1 MTGSATVTV
10 NPLPAAFTV
19 TGGGGYCAGGTGADV
34 GLGGSVTGV
43 SYQLFTGGTPIGAA
57 QAGTASAI
65 DFGLQVTAGIYTVTG
80 TVAATGCTRI
90 MTGSV
95 TVTVNPIPVISGGTA
110 VCIGATLP
118 ESPPGGGTWSSS
130 TPLVATINTATGSVT
145 GVATGTT
152 GITYTTAAGCS
163 ANTVVTVSP
172 SPGPIG
178 GPGSVCVGASDTE
191 LNSVPGGVWTSTPA
205 TTATIGSLTGVV
217 TGAMA
222 GTLTIT
228 YSLGSGCT
236 VMRVM
241 TVTAA
246 PGAISGSSALCS
258 GAGTLL
264 SDGTGGT
271 WSSSNTAAATVGS
284 TGSVS
289 GILPGTTTI
298 IYTLGGCTSMHVVTV
313 SAAPGAITGAA
324 TVCAGSEI
332 TLSDGGGG
340 TWTSSNTGVATVDG
354 SGDVWGANG
363 GTATIAYSLGGGL
376 RGHKGDNSERRIG
389 YKRGH
394 RAVHRHGNAAGGHP
408 CGHVAERQYVCSH
421 GERHRRCWR
430 GGLRDGYDHP
440 YDTGQAARPPRQ

>member
-1 MTGSATVTV
+1 
-10 NPLPAAFTV
+10 
-19 TGGGGYCAGGTGADV
+19 
-34 GLGGSVTGV
+34 
-43 SYQLFTGGTPIGAA
+43 
-57 QAGTASAI
+57 
-65 DFGLQVTAGIYTVTG
+65 
-80 TVAATGCTRI
+80 
-90 MTGSV
+90 
-95 TVTVNPIPVISGGTA
+95 
-110 VCIGATLP
+110 
-118 ESPPGGGTWSSS
+118 
-130 TPLVATINTATGSVT
+130 
-145 GVATGTT
+145 
-152 GITYTTAAGCS
+152 
-163 ANTVVTVSP
+163 
-172 SPGPIG
+172 
-178 GPGSVCVGASDTE
+178 
-191 LNSVPGGVWTSTPA
+191 
-205 TTATIGSLTGVV
+205 
-217 TGAMA
+217 
-222 GTLTIT
+222 
-228 YSLGSGCT
+228 
-236 VMRVM
+236 M

-246 PGAISGSSALCS
+246 PGPSADHRRCAA

-340 TWTSSNTGVATVDG
+340 TWTSSNTAVATVDG

-389 YKRGH
+389 NNRRH
-394 RAVHRHGNAAGGHP
+394 RAVHRHGNTAGGHP

-430 GGLRDGYDHP
+430 GGLRTATITHTTPAGCTATTTVTVNTVPSLITERCMYAPGYARCCWTVPAAVHGAAAAHRQP
-440 YDTGQAARPPRQ
+440 RQTRPLGWCAAARRARRPLPIR